1 VSPWHCAGFL
11 FLLTGTVSGAQGIEA
26 LGSQLSDLDRGL
38 YTCAGTSVN
47 TQCRAHGKPLEH
59 LGLPVLGVT
68 LEYRSELLNRTMVLF
83 DEARFAQIEGSL
95 TARFGAPETHD
106 EQLRSGMAGAFVN
119 RVRVWRRG
127 GNVTMLEQYYG
138 KITSSAL
145 RYLTQD
151 DFREIMHARDAERIR
166 GTRDL

>member
-1 VSPWHCAGFL
+1 MSPWHCAGFL
-11 FLLTGTVSGAQGIEA
+11 FLLTGAASGAHDIEA
-26 LGSQLSDLDRGL
+26 LGSRLSEMDRGL

-47 TQCRAHGKPLEH
+47 TQCRAYGKPLEY

-68 LEYRSELLNRTMVLF
+68 LEYRSELLNRTTVLF
-83 DEARFAQIEGSL
+83 DEPRFAQIEGSL
-95 TARFGAPETHD
+95 TARFGAPEIHD

-119 RVRVWRRG
+119 RVRVWHRD
-127 GNVTMLEQYYG
+127 GNVAMLEQYSG

-145 RYLTQD
+145 RYLTPD
-151 DFREIMHARDAERIR
+151 DYRELMRARDAERVR

>member
-1 VSPWHCAGFL
+1 MSPWHCAGFL
-11 FLLTGTVSGAQGIEA
+11 FLLTGAASGAQDIEA
-26 LGSQLSDLDRGL
+26 LGSPLSALDREL
-38 YTCAGTSVN
+38 YMCAGTGVN
-47 TQCRAHGKPLEH
+47 TQCRARGKPLEH

-68 LEYRSELLNRTMVLF
+68 LEYRSELLNRTTVLF

-95 TARFGAPETHD
+95 TARFGAPEIHD

-119 RVRVWRRG
+119 RVRVWRRD
-127 GNVTMLEQYYG
+127 GNVAMLEQYSG

-151 DFREIMHARDAERIR
+151 DFRELMRARDAERVR

>member
-26 LGSQLSDLDRGL
+26 LGSQLSELDRGL
-38 YTCAGTSVN
+38 FTCAGTSVN
-47 TQCRAHGKPLEH
+47 TQCRARGKPLEH

-68 LEYRSELLNRTMVLF
+68 LEYHSELLNRTTVLF
-83 DEARFAQIEGSL
+83 DEARFAQIERSL
-95 TARFGAPETHD
+95 TARFGTPEIHD

-119 RVRVWRRG
+119 RVRVWRREAS
-127 GNVTMLEQYYG
+127 VAMLEQYSG

-145 RYLTQD
+145 RYLTPD
-151 DFREIMHARDAERIR
+151 DYRELMRARDAERVR

>member
-1 VSPWHCAGFL
+1 MSPRHCGAFL
-11 FLLTGTVSGAQGIEA
+11 FLLAGAASGAQGIEA
-26 LGSQLSDLDRGL
+26 LGSQLSELDRGL
-38 YTCAGTSVN
+38 YTCAGTGVN
-47 TQCRAHGKPLEH
+47 TQCRARGKPLEH

-68 LEYRSELLNRTMVLF
+68 LEYRSELLNRTTVLF

-95 TARFGAPETHD
+95 TARFGAPEIHD

-119 RVRVWRRG
+119 RVRVWRRD
-127 GNVTMLEQYYG
+127 GNVAMLEQHSG

-151 DFREIMHARDAERIR
+151 DFRELMRARDAGRIR
-166 GTRDL
+166 GSRDL

>member
-1 VSPWHCAGFL
+1 MSPRHCAGFL
-11 FLLTGTVSGAQGIEA
+11 FLLAGAASGAQGIEA
-26 LGSQLSDLDRGL
+26 LGSPLSALDRGL
-38 YTCAGTSVN
+38 YTCAGTGVN
-47 TQCRAHGKPLEH
+47 TQCRANGKPLEH

-68 LEYRSELLNRTMVLF
+68 LEYRSELLNRTTVLF
-83 DEARFAQIEGSL
+83 DEARFAQIERSL
-95 TARFGAPETHD
+95 TARFGTPEIHD

-119 RVRVWRRG
+119 RVRVWRRD
-127 GNVTMLEQYYG
+127 GNVAMLEQYSG

-151 DFREIMHARDAERIR
+151 DFRELMRARDAERVR

>member
-11 FLLTGTVSGAQGIEA
+11 FLLTGAASGAQDIEA
-26 LGSQLSDLDRGL
+26 LGSPLSALDRGL
-38 YTCAGTSVN
+38 YTCAGTSLN
-47 TQCRAHGKPLEH
+47 TQCQANGKPLEY

-68 LEYRSELLNRTMVLF
+68 LEYRSELLKRTMVLF
-83 DEARFAQIEGSL
+83 DEARFAQIEVSL
-95 TARFGAPETHD
+95 TARFGAPEIHD

-119 RVRVWRRG
+119 RVRVWRREAS
-127 GNVTMLEQYYG
+127 VAMLEQYSG

-145 RYLTQD
+145 RYLTPD
-151 DFREIMHARDAERIR
+151 DYRELMRARDAERVR